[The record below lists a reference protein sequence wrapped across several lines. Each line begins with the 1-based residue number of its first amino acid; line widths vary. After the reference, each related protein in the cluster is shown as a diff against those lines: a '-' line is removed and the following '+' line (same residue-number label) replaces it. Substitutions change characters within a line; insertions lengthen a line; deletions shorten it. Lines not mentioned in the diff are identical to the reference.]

1 MDADPGWLKT
11 LQPAATDFRIILID
25 PHVTGMGEWGEW
37 KVLTYNDIVMR
48 GILRGKLEKE
58 EERTRQQE
66 AAKALE
72 RQKEEEKAREKARQN
87 EVAKAHVRHL
97 RWLQEQNALAQGD
110 KRTMKTV
117 KECQEEADKGYLW
130 RCHQDPMYPK
140 RLEEARARHRE
151 KKRPPYIGE
160 LRAIETTRS
169 EASSSDEW
177 VLVEKTRRP
186 LP

>member
-11 LQPAATDFRIILID
+11 LQPAATDFWIILIH

-37 KVLTYNDIVMR
+37 KVLAYNDIVMR
-48 GILRGKLEKE
+48 GILRRKLEKE

-66 AAKALE
+66 AAKAA
-72 RQKEEEKAREKARQN
+72 Q
-87 EVAKAHVRHL
+87 VAKAHVRHL
-97 RWLQEQNALAQGD
+97 RWLQDQNALARGD

-117 KECQEEADKGYLW
+117 EECQKEAGEGYQR
-130 RCHQDPMYPK
+130 RCQIDPMYPK
-140 RLEEARARHRE
+140 RLEEAKARHRE

-177 VLVEKTRRP
+177 VLVEKLRGP